1 MADAHRG
8 DLNEKKKDKRHRAN
22 RQKLTRKRTDR
33 HEHLK
38 QINIVNKRI
47 LNVKKHLK
55 QINIVNNQIVNVRK
69 HSKQIEHSKRSNN
82 KC

>member
-55 QINIVNNQIVNVRK
+55 QIEHI
-69 HSKQIEHSKRSNN
+69 KQSDM